1 MLECFK
7 RLAQQAGVQ
16 VAKPSAVVDT
26 TSGKIKY
33 TDLEFRPS
41 EVFQGAAVVLDFSIT
56 YPSVSTTRRSISQ
69 GAAAHMRE
77 AEKDKKYQV
86 AVDKDN
92 KIFVPIVLETHGYWS
107 DKVDTFLSTLLKA
120 AVARSR
126 ASFSSLRHYWTC
138 ELSTAL
144 QRGNGDRYWREIGH
158 SYVSVSSTNT
168 FYGSLSAAPQ
178 SGSCCLIIFMLIE
191 EKF

>member
-1 MLECFK
+1 VLECFK

-144 QRGNGDRYWREIGH
+144 QRGNGCVIGERLDTLMSRYRQLTP
-158 SYVSVSSTNT
+158 STVVYQQLLNQ
-168 FYGSLSAAPQ
+168 GVVV
-178 SGSCCLIIFMLIE
+178 
-191 EKF
+191 